1 MTRIP
6 APGSPHVVAV
16 VQAGGQGSRM
26 DVLTRERAKPALP
39 YAGTYR
45 LVDLALSL
53 ATSAGIGD
61 VWVSVQFMAS
71 TLDEHLQHGRP
82 WDLDRVRGGYRR
94 MVPESGGHTG
104 FAGSNTEDLLG
115 MAVEL
120 DREDP
125 DLVVTMSADQ
135 VLLCD
140 LGRVL
145 ADHWASGAEATV
157 LALEVDGAT
166 ARHKAVLTVDGD
178 RLLEVAEKPEETGAR
193 ELISAEVLVMSWPVL
208 REVLQEVRAAS
219 PGGGEDDEEHG
230 PGDLPEEVLP
240 RLAARGRTRVARVEG
255 HWRDMG
261 RPSSYLQEHRE
272 LTTRSEEVLASP
284 VVPIRGHQPSRPPA
298 RVATGAEVSD
308 SLLAAGSLVRGAVR
322 GSVIGPGCVV
332 HPGAEVVDSILFDAV
347 EVLPGARVVSAIVD
361 DRCRIGR
368 GAVVGARAADEPADE
383 EIALLGAD
391 STVADGARV
400 EAGARLEPG
409 TSAD

>member
-16 VQAGGQGSRM
+16 VHAGGQGSRM

-240 RLAARGRTRVARVEG
+240 RLAARGRTRVA
-255 HWRDMG
+255 
-261 RPSSYLQEHRE
+261 
-272 LTTRSEEVLASP
+272 
-284 VVPIRGHQPSRPPA
+284 
-298 RVATGAEVSD
+298 TGAEVSD